1 MVGDAQQSAHDQRNV
16 RAGHAAPMVGLVDD
30 DEAQRRQE
38 TRPPLVRRQH
48 HVVQEIRVRQ
58 DQVSARARPLLRL
71 ARRVPV
77 HGRRAHA
84 AQTLIDEA
92 GASFRVCARLCV
104 GGLVV
109 LAEQR
114 HERSQLVRRQ
124 SLRRSQVQ
132 GRRAA
137 VNRGNTR
144 RILGLYQVGEDRRPG
159 GQRLARAG
167 PRREH
172 DVAALA
178 HSVQGLALMNPRALH
193 APACPRVHDRG
204 RHPLRPIRDLSRSA
218 RQRHVAEQPVIPGA
232 HALQNIEQQ
241 RGRRRRQAIACP
253 IGRGSPGL
261 VRRRR
266 LRSG

>member
-1 MVGDAQQSAHDQRNV
+1 MRARRRAVLGDGDRVAPRQRAAHRRCVAHGRAQHDDARIRAQVVGDAQQTANDQCNV
-16 RAGHAAPMVGLVDD
+16 RAGHASPMVGLVDD

-48 HVVQEIRVRQ
+48 HVVQEIGVRQ

-77 HGRRAHA
+77 HGRRAHT
-84 AQTLIDEA
+84 AQPLIDEA
-92 GASFRVCARLCV
+92 GASFRVRARLCV

-109 LAEQR
+109 LAKQR
-114 HERSQLVRRQ
+114 HERGQLIRRQ

-132 GRRAA
+132 GGWAA

-144 RILGLYQVGEDRRPG
+144 RILGFHQVGEDRRPR

-172 DVAALA
+172 DVATLA
-178 HSVQGLALMNPRALH
+178 HSVNGLALMNPRALH
-193 APACPRVHDRG
+193 AAPRPRVRDRG
-204 RHPLRPIRDLSRSA
+204 RHPLRPVRDPS
-218 RQRHVAEQPVIPGA
+218 
-232 HALQNIEQQ
+232 
-241 RGRRRRQAIACP
+241 
-253 IGRGSPGL
+253 
-261 VRRRR
+261 
-266 LRSG
+266 